1 MRLWAGCFAMRA
13 EYTILAVAA
22 PVAVIALELALLKT
36 GLFRQA
42 RYWAALGIALAFM
55 IPVDGWLTRAD
66 AEIVSYH
73 DQAISGVR
81 APWNIPV
88 EDYGFGF
95 ALITLTLLC
104 WVRLSKRGAENA

>member
-1 MRLWAGCFAMRA
+1 MRA

-22 PVAVIALELALLKT
+22 PIAVVALELTVLKT
-36 GLFRQA
+36 GLFRQWK
-42 RYWAALGIALAFM
+42 YWAALAIALGFQ

-73 DQAISGVR
+73 GDAITGLRV
-81 APWNIPV
+81 PWNIPV

-104 WVRLSKRGAENA
+104 WAWLGQREARHA

>member
-1 MRLWAGCFAMRA
+1 MAL
-13 EYTILAVAA
+13 AA
-22 PVAVIALELALLKT
+22 PLLVVGLELAVFKT
-36 GLFRQA
+36 GLFRQG
-42 RYWAALGIALAFM
+42 RYWAALAIALGFQ

-73 DQAISGVR
+73 GQAISGVR

-104 WVRLSKRGAENA
+104 WVRLRDSEPQNA

>member
-1 MRLWAGCFAMRA
+1 M
-13 EYTILAVAA
+13 LAVAA
-22 PVAVIALELALLKT
+22 PIAVVALELLVLKT
-36 GLFRQA
+36 GLFRQG
-42 RYWAALGIALAFM
+42 RYWAAIAIALAFQ

-73 DQAISGVR
+73 DKAITGVR
-81 APWNIPV
+81 APWNIPI

-104 WVRLSKRGAENA
+104 WVRLGRLGAKHV

>member
-1 MRLWAGCFAMRA
+1 M
-13 EYTILAVAA
+13 LAIAA
-22 PVAVIALELALLKT
+22 PVTVVLLELAVLKT
-36 GLFRQA
+36 GLFRQWK
-42 RYWAALGIALAFM
+42 YWAALGIALGFQ

-73 DQAISGVR
+73 DIAITGLR

-104 WVRLSKRGAENA
+104 WARLGRQETPDA

>member
-1 MRLWAGCFAMRA
+1 MRA
-13 EYTILAVAA
+13 EYTILAVSAV
-22 PVAVIALELALLKT
+22 VAVVVLELAVLKT
-36 GLFRQA
+36 GLFRRWQ
-42 RYWAALGIALAFM
+42 YWAALGIALGFQ

-73 DQAISGVR
+73 DDAISGIR

-104 WVRLSKRGAENA
+104 WARLGHREARDA